1 MQAARHLRFP
11 TTKWEQLVLQKLQPS
26 TIATYSSALFT
37 LSRYCT
43 PTHSSF
49 FSAIAHALAEY
60 STAVLPSRLWT
71 AISALTWAKRLSLL
85 PPFDLLVCQAIGRGV
100 EAAQP
105 PILRQLWFHPTDMP
119 VLSRI
124 DADFECAAHLSFDL
138 MLRSGQLDRL
148 CCGDLDYA
156 TCSVWCPPHKN
167 VQFPYLRQPKP
178 AVWSQLV
185 QLHNKR
191 PAGDKLFKRTARQY
205 SQMLGDLTQTALQ
218 VRFTWHSLRR
228 GGATTR
234 AHLGQSADAIR
245 RFGCWGSERAIT
257 HYIFPWSEVPLR
269 HWRADS
275 ADTAPT
281 GAASQPAA
289 KPHPKRSR
297 RAPKATADHGSRRR
311 NDRPIVRSLAKTTS
325 S

>member
-1 MQAARHLRFP
+1 MQAARRLRFP

-26 TIATYSSALFT
+26 TIGTYSSALCT
-37 LSRYCT
+37 LSRYCN
-43 PTHSSF
+43 PTHSPFS
-49 FSAIAHALAEY
+49 SAIAHALAEY

-100 EAAQP
+100 EAA
-105 PILRQLWFHPTDMP
+105 H
-119 VLSRI
+119 V
-124 DADFECAAHLSFDL
+124 SFDL
-138 MLRSGQLDRL
+138 MLRSGQLDKL

-257 HYIFPWSEVPLR
+257 HYIFPWSEAPLR

-289 KPHPKRSR
+289 KPHQKRSR
-297 RAPKATADHGSRRR
+297 S
-311 NDRPIVRSLAKTTS
+311 
-325 S
+325 